1 MWLFMLSS
9 DETIYSILK
18 DEKEKR
24 NEILKHFQILYPSK
38 KVASESNSIFIGV
51 VSSEIHTEM
60 TEASEY
66 KDLIEILITTKIKDY
81 KRAIFTIKVV
91 SKEIIRIL
99 KENSDLFPFKPII
112 RNIAP
117 EYNPNFVLN
126 RGHIMV
132 ECLSDIEK
140 DGNDDETIRNVC
152 RILTDDITIDIGEEK
167 WLKKIMNMII
177 CLI

>member
-1 MWLFMLSS
+1 MLSS
-9 DETIYSILK
+9 DETIYSVLK
-18 DEKEKR
+18 KAKKDGNQVLE
-24 NEILKHFQILYPSK
+24 HFQIMYPSK
-38 KVASESNSIFIGV
+38 KVASESNTIFIGV

-60 TEASEY
+60 NNASEY

-81 KRAIFTIKVV
+81 KRAIFTIKTV

-99 KENSDLFPFKPII
+99 KENTDSFPFKPII

-132 ECLSDIEK
+132 ECLTDIETYE
-140 DGNDDETIRNVC
+140 NDEESIEKVC
-152 RILTDDITIDIGEEK
+152 SILVNED
-167 WLKKIMNMII
+167 KIEVE
-177 CLI
+177 

>member
-1 MWLFMLSS
+1 MLSN
-9 DETIYSILK
+9 DETICSLLI
-18 DEKEKR
+18 DEKNNG
-24 NEILKHFQILYPSK
+24 NEVLKHFQILYPSK
-38 KVASESNSIFIGV
+38 KVASESNSIFIAV
-51 VSSEIHTEM
+51 VSSEMHTEM

-99 KENSDLFPFKPII
+99 KENSDSFPYKPII

-126 RGHIMV
+126 RGHIMI
-132 ECLSDIEK
+132 ECLSGIEK
-140 DGNDDETIRNVC
+140 DENDDKTIRHVC
-152 RILTDDITIDIGEEK
+152 KILMDDTEIDIGEE
-167 WLKKIMNMII
+167 ND
-177 CLI
+177 